1 MWLLQIGESLPVL
14 PGIRK
19 LRTALLS
26 EKLIEKGHE
35 VTWWAS
41 AYDHFQKKWVYP
53 KDTNL
58 QLENGL
64 NIRTI
69 KGTGYKKNVSV
80 MRWIDHRLIARKFK
94 RKAQASL
101 PPDLIVASMPSYD
114 LAYEAVKYGQ
124 KLGIPVVI
132 DIRDQWPDIFLE
144 ALPHSLNKF
153 GRLLLRNEFALLEK
167 TLKGSDAILSMMNVL
182 LDWGLDYAE
191 RSRTW
196 KDKVFYLGY
205 KKKKNGNPPQSKI
218 TELKKKLSGSFVVT
232 FIGTFGS
239 YHDPSILIDAA
250 QMLKNDNIAF
260 VLAGD
265 GEKFKNIKNS
275 AKQLPNVHLTGWLNQ
290 AEIDS
295 LLTYS
300 QLGVCTCTKAANF
313 FPNKS
318 FLYLSNGL
326 PVISAFQGDL
336 KNYLENEKI
345 GFYYPPNDVVALVKC
360 IKLLSEDKTL
370 YEGFSQ
376 RAANVFNQ
384 HFESDLIYQNYA
396 GHLEDIA
403 HRYLEMSS
411 YSTAP

>member
-1 MWLLQIGESLPVL
+1 MKVWLLQIGESLPVL

-19 LRTALLS
+19 LRTALLA
-26 EKLIEKGHE
+26 EKLMAKGHE

-53 KDTNL
+53 KDTHIEL
-58 QLENGL
+58 DNGL
-64 NIRTI
+64 KIVAL

-80 MRWIDHRLIARKFK
+80 ARWIDHRLIARKFK
-94 RKAQASL
+94 RKARACS

-114 LAYEAVKYGQ
+114 LAYEAMKYAQ
-124 KLGIPVVI
+124 LISVPVVI
-132 DIRDQWPDIFLE
+132 DIRDQWPDIFIE
-144 ALPHSLNKF
+144 ALPPSLSRL
-153 GRLLLRNEFALLEK
+153 GRFLLKNEFALLEK

-182 LDWGLDYAE
+182 LDWGLDYAG

-205 KKKKNGNPPQSKI
+205 KKKKIGTPPQSKI
-218 TELKKKLSGSFVVT
+218 MALKEKVSGSFVVT

-250 QMLKNDNIAF
+250 RMLKDDNIAF

-265 GEKFKNIKNS
+265 GEKFNLIKNS
-275 AKQLPNVHLTGWLNQ
+275 ARQMSNVHLTGWLNQ
-290 AEIDS
+290 AEIDE
-295 LLTYS
+295 LLTCS
-300 QLGVCTCTKAANF
+300 QLGVCTCTKSANF

-336 KNYLENEKI
+336 KNYLEKERI
-345 GFYYPPNDVVALVKC
+345 GFYYPPNDVDALVKC
-360 IKLLSEDKTL
+360 IKSLSEDKLL
-370 YEGFSQ
+370 YNNFSK
-376 RAANVFNQ
+376 RAETVFNQ
-384 HFESDLIYQNYA
+384 YFESDLIYQNYA

-403 HRYLEMSS
+403 H
-411 YSTAP
+411 P